1 MRTHRWA
8 AVLVAA
14 IAAPALAQSTA
25 ASSADQPYMRPE
37 SPATQPAPAAQPTP
51 PAAPAPQPPVAA
63 PPPAGTQPSTA
74 QPLPANPYAPPPP
87 SAYAPPPP
95 AQAPQPGASGGAA
108 GSSQQV
114 VVNPP
119 PATGQPTVPSPSAPS
134 NVTVNPPPA
143 PPPAPQPVAVGAYS
157 ADTGSGD
164 VAVQRERRSPM
175 ATVATNALYGGLAGV
190 VIGGGIALINE
201 GDDWGRDLMLGA
213 GLGVLA
219 GAVVGGVQAYRAES
233 RDDRPRA
240 AMSRDGL
247 GTVAIDRARARP
259 MTNLGYVGF
268 RW

>member
-1 MRTHRWA
+1 MSTHRWA
-8 AVLVAA
+8 AVLVAV
-14 IAAPALAQSTA
+14 IAAPALAQGTA
-25 ASSADQPYMRPE
+25 ASPGDHPYMRPE
-37 SPATQPAPAAQPTP
+37 SPATQPAPAAQPAPPSAQP
-51 PAAPAPQPPVAA
+51 PATAAQPPTATQA
-63 PPPAGTQPSTA
+63 YPAQPPPASP
-74 QPLPANPYAPPPP
+74 
-87 SAYAPPPP
+87 YAPPPP
-95 AQAPQPGASGGAA
+95 AQAPLPGASAGTAGA
-108 GSSQQV
+108 SQQV

-119 PATGQPTVPSPSAPS
+119 TATGQPTVPSPSAPS

-143 PPPAPQPVAVGAYS
+143 PPPAPQPVVVGAYS

-233 RDDRPRA
+233 RDDRPPT

-259 MTNLGYVGF
+259 MTSLGYVGF